1 MANNEVKKDKKPG
14 FGSKIKA
21 FFKSMKGEFRKIVWA
36 SHKSTLKNSLIVL
49 VCAVVIA
56 AVIGLLDWGLTS
68 GFTFLGKVI

>member
-1 MANNEVKKDKKPG
+1 MLDGAKL
-14 FGSKIKA
+14 
-21 FFKSMKGEFRKIVWA
+21 
-36 SHKSTLKNSLIVL
+36 TLKNSLIVP